1 MLSFE
6 PLTPL
11 SFLDRAAQA
20 HGGRIAVVDG
30 DRSCTYAE
38 LRDRCQ
44 RLAGSLAQLADG
56 EPVAVLAPNTRLALE
71 VHFAVP
77 WAGSPLVMINT
88 RLAAP
93 EIHYILEHSGAVVLL
108 VDRSLLDL
116 AAQALETMTTP
127 PVVVVDD
134 AGDPGGYESL
144 VASGAPTA
152 VLPQDELTLLSL
164 NYTSG
169 TTGKPK
175 GVMYHHRGA
184 YLQALSMLGHTKL
197 DTTSAYLWTLPLF
210 HCNGWCFPWAVTAA
224 AATHVCLPKVEPD
237 VIWNLIGAHG
247 VTHMSGA
254 PAVLS
259 SMLESAQALSKRDAG
274 PIQFL
279 TGGAA
284 PSPALLGAAENAH
297 IEVMQAYG
305 LTETHG
311 PAVVCVPGPGWQ
323 ALDAADRASLQ
334 ARQGVPSYLGVRLR
348 VLDDDYADVPADGM
362 STGEVCLRGNT
373 MMLGYLNDDDATA
386 AAAPDGWFRTGDL
399 AVMHPDGYVEMK
411 DRKKDVIISGGEN
424 ITSIEVEQALA
435 THPAVQEVAV
445 VGVPDGRWGEV
456 PVAHVV
462 LRVGHEATEHEL
474 IEHVRERLARYKAP
488 KRIIFGP
495 LPRTS
500 TGKIQK
506 FVLRASHLEQ
516 APC

>member
-1 MLSFE
+1 
-6 PLTPL
+6 
-11 SFLDRAAQA
+11 
-20 HGGRIAVVDG
+20 
-30 DRSCTYAE
+30 
-38 LRDRCQ
+38 
-44 RLAGSLAQLADG
+44 
-56 EPVAVLAPNTRLALE
+56 
-71 VHFAVP
+71 
-77 WAGSPLVMINT
+77 
-88 RLAAP
+88 
-93 EIHYILEHSGAVVLL
+93 
-108 VDRSLLDL
+108 
-116 AAQALETMTTP
+116 
-127 PVVVVDD
+127 
-134 AGDPGGYESL
+134 
-144 VASGAPTA
+144 
-152 VLPQDELTLLSL
+152 
-164 NYTSG
+164 
-169 TTGKPK
+169 
-175 GVMYHHRGA
+175 
-184 YLQALSMLGHTKL
+184 
-197 DTTSAYLWTLPLF
+197 
-210 HCNGWCFPWAVTAA
+210 
-224 AATHVCLPKVEPD
+224 
-237 VIWNLIGAHG
+237 
-247 VTHMSGA
+247 
-254 PAVLS
+254 
-259 SMLESAQALSKRDAG
+259 MLESAQALSKRDAG

-284 PSPALLGAAENAH
+284 PSPALLGVAENAH

-348 VLDDDYADVPADGM
+348 VLDDEDADVPADGT

-373 MMLGYLNDDDATA
+373 VMLGYFNDEDATA

-445 VGVPDGRWGEV
+445 VGVPDARWGEV

-474 IEHVRERLARYKAP
+474 IDHVRERLARYKAP

-506 FVLRASHLEQ
+506 FVLRASHVEQ
-516 APC
+516 VPC